1 MFSCN
6 RAYVAY
12 GETYGSGMQRREG
25 GASALQLRP
34 SLRCLPL
41 TDGRK
46 SHCTQHSLA
55 VEANNALRTARG
67 AKSAILAVAY
77 CTNMLLLLIANT

>member
-1 MFSCN
+1 MFSRN

-25 GASALQLRP
+25 GASAFQLRP

-46 SHCTQHSLA
+46 THCTQHSLA
-55 VEANNALRTARG
+55 VEANNALRTG
-67 AKSAILAVAY
+67 AKSAVAY